1 LKQLLFLFLT
11 QIVVY
16 AAYVGDQSCKGCHQ
30 QEHKQWQG
38 SHHDLAMQEAM
49 PKTVLGNFDN
59 ASIDYNGIVTT
70 FYKKDN
76 AFMVRTDGPDG
87 RLHDYEISYAFGV
100 YPLQQYM
107 VKFPKG
113 HVQVLDIAWDARSR
127 KEGGQRWFHI
137 HQDQNVTHDDVLHW
151 SGPNFNWNYMC
162 ADCHSTNLK
171 KNYDPQTKSYDTRYS
186 QINVSCEACHSEG
199 SEHLEWARSPKSY
212 KGPFKRGLR
221 IDLSAFAK
229 ERWRMDAKTHKPK
242 LLTAIDRGE
251 VQLCAKCHSRRSQ
264 LDDDFAP
271 GDSSADLDEPLY
283 FSDGKIKDEVYVY
296 NSFKQSRMYEAGV
309 TCSDCHDAHTLKRN
323 GAGDQVCNQCHFRPD
338 YAAES
343 HSFHKPGSAS
353 CIDCHMPSRIYMGV
367 DERNDHSFRIPRPDL
382 SVGSDIP
389 NACNACHSTKDAA
402 WAADSMKKWY
412 GKVPVGKQD
421 FAHSLQ
427 SLRRNSEDAQA
438 SLYEILTGDAPD
450 IAKAT
455 AVGYLGNYPS
465 QQTYMTVM
473 QMLRSESAMK
483 RLNALRSLHAFAPR
497 LRVRKTFDMLNDPEK
512 IVRIE
517 AARQLSSLEAGEM
530 DTQARAQL
538 ERGIAEYEA
547 TLLFNADRAESQ
559 TALAGL
565 YMHRQRYD
573 KVEPAYREALRIQP
587 KFVPAYVNYADYLSK
602 KGEEERALAVLQRG
616 LEEVSDSGALYL
628 AAGLWHVRHQNREK
642 ALQLLGHAAEL
653 GTDDAYTQYV
663 YAVALAESD
672 TAGAIKVLEAS
683 LKRHTGDMATLQALS
698 YYYTQTGDTERAE
711 HYRSKIESLTRF
723 RPLAAQR

>member
-1 LKQLLFLFLT
+1 M
-11 QIVVY
+11 IY

-30 QEHKQWQG
+30 KEHTQWQG
-38 SHHDLAMQEAM
+38 SHHDLAMQEAV

-59 ASIDYNGIVTT
+59 ATFDYNGIVTT
-70 FYKKDN
+70 FYKKGN

-87 RLHDYEISYAFGV
+87 RLHDYEISFTFGV

-113 HVQVLDIAWDARSR
+113 HIQVLDIAWDTRSK

-137 HQDQNVTHDDVLHW
+137 HQDENVTHDDVLHW

-171 KNYDPQTKSYDTRYS
+171 KNYDPKRKRYDTRYA
-186 QINVSCEACHSEG
+186 QINVSCEACHGEG

-212 KGPFKRGLR
+212 KGAFKRGLR

-229 ERWRMDAKTHKPK
+229 ERWTINMKTHKPV
-242 LLTAIDRGE
+242 LLSAIDRGE

-271 GDSSADLDEPLY
+271 GDSFEEHYLPAELDEPLY
-283 FSDGKIKDEVYVY
+283 FADGKIKDEVYVY

-309 TCSDCHDAHTLKRN
+309 TCSDCHNAHTLKRN
-323 GAGDQVCNQCHFRPD
+323 GAGDQVCNKCHFRPD
-338 YAAES
+338 YAGES
-343 HSFHKPGSAS
+343 HTFHKEGSAS

-367 DERNDHSFRIPRPDL
+367 DERNDHSFRVPRPDL

-389 NACNACHSTKDAA
+389 NACNVCHSTKDAA
-402 WAADSMKKWY
+402 WAAERMKRWY
-412 GKVPVGKQD
+412 GKTPVGKQE

-427 SLRRNSEDAQA
+427 SLRRNSEDARA
-438 SLYEILTGDAPD
+438 SLYEILMSDAPD
-450 IAKAT
+450 IAKVT

-465 QQTYMTVM
+465 KQTYMTVM
-473 QMLRSESAMK
+473 QMLRSNSATK
-483 RLNALRSLHAFAPR
+483 RLNALRSLQAFPPR

-530 DTQARAQL
+530 DTPARAQL
-538 ERGIAEYEA
+538 EIGIAEYEA

-565 YMHRQRYD
+565 YLHRQHYD
-573 KVEPAYREALRIQP
+573 KVEPAYNEALRIQP

-602 KGEEERALAVLQRG
+602 RGEEERSLAVLEQG
-616 LEEVSDSGALYL
+616 LEKVPENGALYQ
-628 AAGLWHVRHQNREK
+628 AIGLWHVRNHHKEK
-642 ALQLLGHAAEL
+642 ALPLLKHAAEL
-653 GTDDAYTQYV
+653 DADDAYTQYI
-663 YAVALAESD
+663 YAVALAERD
-672 TAGAIKVLEAS
+672 TAGAIEVLEAS
-683 LKRHTGDMATLQALS
+683 LLRHTGDMATLQALN
-698 YYYTQTGDTERAE
+698 YYCTQRGDTERAE
-711 HYRSKIESLTRF
+711 YYRSKIESLTQF
-723 RPLAAQR
+723 IPAGVKK